1 MATGRSDGR
10 DVHPEGAHPGA
21 GGVGAVAAGAVG
33 IAVRL
38 GAAWIEGAEA
48 TLRFPARATRLVVRL
63 DELVTI
69 ALEVGAEVG
78 PPLRRLLPVLDEL
91 AAVLAEGAPLLRSLV
106 PALRAATP
114 ALDELAALTADG
126 GPLLRRL
133 LPVLESATPALE
145 QLGAMGGDLV
155 EVIGE
160 ATPGLRR
167 MVPLLDAI
175 EPEQLAELVAAA
187 NDLLPAAVRVAGAL
201 PPNLIERLLGL
212 VEMIESELPALRVV
226 GDTRAGLAAVSANT
240 EHLVAM
246 LDDLY
251 AQLRGIPGT
260 GALLRRGRRQ
270 RPGVP
275 GGAEVPGDVTPPG
288 TAT

>member
-1 MATGRSDGR
+1 MTDGR
-10 DVHPEGAHPGA
+10 GRDAARPQQVA
-21 GGVGAVAAGAVG
+21 GSGVRAVVAGAAG
-33 IAVRL
+33 IALRL
-38 GAAWIEGAEA
+38 GAAWVDGAEA
-48 TLRFPARATRLVVRL
+48 TLRFPARAVGLVTRL
-63 DELVTI
+63 DELVTT
-69 ALEVGAEVG
+69 ALEVGEEVG

-91 AAVLAEGAPLLRSLV
+91 ASVLAEGAPLLRSLV

-133 LPVLESATPALE
+133 LPVLEGATPALE

-155 EVIGE
+155 EVISE

-175 EPEQLAELVAAA
+175 DPDRLAELVDAA

-201 PPNLIERLLGL
+201 PPNLIERLLAL
-212 VEMIESELPALRVV
+212 VEVIESELPALRVV

-275 GGAEVPGDVTPPG
+275 GGSDPSADVSPP
-288 TAT
+288 TAAT